1 MNPTSPAPARART
14 QAAPRWQR
22 RKEARPAEILDAAL
36 DEFVTRGFAAA
47 RLEDIGKRAGCTKG
61 TIFVYFDSK
70 QELFKAVVRANVLPL
85 IAHAESLAE
94 HHDGPV
100 RDLLV
105 QILRSRWESVV
116 NSRLSGLPKLIFSE
130 AGSFPDLARFY
141 LDEVIGRG
149 HAVIVRVLR
158 AGVASGEFR
167 EGLDVDYLARI
178 AASPML
184 VAALWKHSFQ
194 PHAEH
199 EIDPRTYFETWLDL
213 LLSGIAR
220 PAPGGSA

>member
-1 MNPTSPAPARART
+1 MNPTSPIRT
-14 QAAPRWQR
+14 HAQPAPRWQR

-47 RLEDIGKRAGCTKG
+47 RLEDIAKRAGCTKG
-61 TIFVYFDSK
+61 TIFVYFESK

-105 QILRSRWESVV
+105 KILRSRWESVV

-130 AGSFPDLARFY
+130 AGCFPDLARFY

-158 AGVASGEFR
+158 AGIASGEFR
-167 EGLDVDYLARI
+167 EMDADYLARV

-194 PHAEH
+194 PHAAH
-199 EIDPRTYFETWLDL
+199 EIDPQAYFETWLDL

-220 PAPGGSA
+220 PPAGNAA